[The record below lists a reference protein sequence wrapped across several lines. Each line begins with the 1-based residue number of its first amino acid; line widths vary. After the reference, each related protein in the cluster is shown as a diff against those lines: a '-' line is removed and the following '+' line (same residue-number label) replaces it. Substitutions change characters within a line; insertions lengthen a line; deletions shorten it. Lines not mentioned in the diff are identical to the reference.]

1 MKKSVTFALVIVFI
15 LSFCLC
21 IMAAPNLQEAKVN
34 IDYEMKILLHGQ
46 PFNPTDSQTGAALRP
61 IIYKSRIY
69 LPVGSICD
77 AVELA
82 CNYDA
87 KSNVLNIGEKLE
99 YIPVDVKQ
107 LKVHSGY
114 GTEVYLT
121 KDLDLLYTPD
131 KAYKWGLTTV
141 GEFSH
146 YWSLELLTNGEYTK
160 FKGSI
165 YNSDKNGTETIQ
177 IHAEKSNGEIVKV
190 LKVEP
195 GKTVDFEVNIQGIE
209 NLYIKKKNQRSE
221 GRILLGEPQFK

>member
-1 MKKSVTFALVIVFI
+1 M
-15 LSFCLC
+15 
-21 IMAAPNLQEAKVN
+21 
-34 IDYEMKILLHGQ
+34 
-46 PFNPTDSQTGAALRP
+46 
-61 IIYKSRIY
+61 
-69 LPVGSICD
+69 
-77 AVELA
+77 
-82 CNYDA
+82 
-87 KSNVLNIGEKLE
+87 NIGEKLE

-177 IHAEKSNGEIVKV
+177 IHAEKSNG
-190 LKVEP
+190 
-195 GKTVDFEVNIQGIE
+195 D
-209 NLYIKKKNQRSE
+209 R
-221 GRILLGEPQFK
+221 